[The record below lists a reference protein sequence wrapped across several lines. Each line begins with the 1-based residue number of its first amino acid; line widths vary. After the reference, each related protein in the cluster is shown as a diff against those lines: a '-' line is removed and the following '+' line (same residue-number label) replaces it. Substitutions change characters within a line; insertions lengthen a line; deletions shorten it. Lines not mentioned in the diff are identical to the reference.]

1 MPTITVTSVDTRQD
15 PNVPFFEMNA
25 EEKEHRKVNYVAAG
39 KILFGKMTLSEDK
52 LVRTLITVFLDN
64 DARLSYRNDPVLAS
78 FRERRNA
85 YNSANNIVH
94 TMSFESE

>member
-15 PNVPFFEMNA
+15 PNVPFFEMSE
-25 EEKEHRKVNYVAAG
+25 EEKNHRKVSYIQAG
-39 KILFGKMTLSEDK
+39 KILFGKMTLSEDQ
-52 LVRTLITVFLDN
+52 LVRTLVTVFIDN
-64 DARLSYRNDPVLAS
+64 DARNAYRNDPVLVS

>member
-15 PNVPFFEMNA
+15 PNVPFFEMTE
-25 EEKEHRKVNYVAAG
+25 EEKNHRKTNYIQTG

-52 LVRTLITVFLDN
+52 LVRTLVTVYIDN
-64 DARLSYRNDPVLAS
+64 DARNTYRNDPVLVS

-85 YNSANNIVH
+85 YYSANGIVH